1 MVLKIN
7 IDGYIDKYGGFSLST
22 LKSMVESNPDVTEIE
37 LFINSEGG
45 DVIEG
50 FAIHDYI
57 QSLNKPVSVVIEGLC
72 ASIATVIAL
81 AVDKKKRKI
90 YSNAKIMVHNP
101 YWTPS
106 APIGMESDELSA
118 LASELEATE
127 NQLANFYVAKL
138 GLSLDEV
145 KAMMKSETWLTS
157 SKALEIGFVDSI
169 VNASIA
175 ARKPLPIKAQINL
188 DMQKEFTAEQKS
200 WLEQKLATIENGFKN
215 LFKAK
220 FKNMVVKLQDGSE
233 VFVDTEDG
241 DLMGKQVFV
250 MQDGNMTDTP
260 APDGEHVTEDGR
272 TIVVAGGVVTEVKEA
287 EDVEALKTE
296 LATAQ
301 AQNAELQNQVA
312 EVTNQLNEVKANF
325 ENTKTEFYNFK
336 SQILNGE
343 VEKAQDFPKGGQN
356 NKELSLVEKALLIRK
371 QNKQ

>member
-1 MVLKIN
+1 MILKIN

-22 LKSMVESNPDVTEIE
+22 LKSMVESNPDATEIE

-57 QSLNKPVSVVIEGLC
+57 QSLTKPVSVTIEALC

-127 NQLANFYVAKL
+127 NQLANFYVEKL

-145 KAMMKSETWLTS
+145 KAMMKSETWLTA

-175 ARKPLPIKAQINL
+175 ARKPLPIKAQINI

-200 WLEQKLATIENGFKN
+200 WLEQKLSTIENGFKS

-241 DLMGKQVFV
+241 DLMGKQVFL
-250 MQDGNMTDTP
+250 MDNGNMTETP

-296 LATAQ
+296 LAAAQ
-301 AQNAELQNQVA
+301 AQNAELQNQVT
-312 EVTNQLNEVKANF
+312 EVTNQLNEVKTSF

-336 SQILNGE
+336 AQILNGE
-343 VEKAQDFPKGGQN
+343 VEKAQDFPKAPN
-356 NKELSLVEKALLIRK
+356 TNSELSLVEKALLIRK